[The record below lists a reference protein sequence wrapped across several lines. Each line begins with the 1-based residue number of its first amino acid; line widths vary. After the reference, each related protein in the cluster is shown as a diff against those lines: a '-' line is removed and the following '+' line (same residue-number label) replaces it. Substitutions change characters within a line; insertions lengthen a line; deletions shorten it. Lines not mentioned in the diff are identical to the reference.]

1 MNGYYTGNSQYKKEA
16 APYFARPAS
25 GRLERFLDFIFLI
38 MTLAAKAL
46 RDRSVR
52 RVLRY
57 SLVAVCAV
65 AFIGLIGGVEQEL
78 ISMGSAIFAGLFLVF
93 VEILCLR

>member
-1 MNGYYTGNSQYKKEA
+1 MNGYYTGNSQYKKETS
-16 APYFARPAS
+16 PYFARPAV

-57 SLVAVCAV
+57 SVVAVCAV

-78 ISMGSAIFAGLFLVF
+78 ISIGSAIFAGLFLVF
-93 VEILCLR
+93 VEIICLR